1 MALTFSSKPKGDFQI
16 PPVGAHLARLYRIVD
31 LGTQETTFKG
41 EKKWV
46 PQVLLTFE
54 LIFEKMEDGKPLI
67 ISSTYTMSLGEKSK
81 LRQVVRSLTG
91 VALTDETASG
101 FNLSGLIGKVATITI
116 IHKTGR
122 DGRDRAYIQDVGAV
136 PKGTKIDEA
145 PFNPTMVFDLSKFD
159 EVLFGQLPQ
168 YYRDKIMTSPEY
180 KTVVDP
186 QGKSDLVTD
195 DMPF

>member
-1 MALTFSSKPKGDFQI
+1 MALTFNTKPKGDFQI
-16 PPVGAHLARLYRIVD
+16 PPTGAHLARLYRIVD

-81 LRQVVRSLTG
+81 MRQIVRALTG
-91 VALTDETASG
+91 TQLTDETASG
-101 FNLSGLIGKVATITI
+101 FNLSELIGKVATVTI

-136 PKGTKIDEA
+136 PKGTKIEEA
-145 PFNPTMVFDLSKFD
+145 PFNKTMVFDLGAFD
-159 EVLFGQLPQ
+159 RSLYDELPQ
-168 YYRDKIMTSPEY
+168 YYRDKISLSPEY
-180 KTVVDP
+180 RAIADP
-186 QGKSDLVTD
+186 SNKEKHTD
-195 DMPF
+195 DIPF